1 MAEKNAPTSGP
12 GFSKPVK
19 KIDVHT
25 HLAKEENAMG
35 LFTAEERIE
44 FDKVMGIDKCV
55 ILPFAGR
62 MPVSAGTQ
70 VPPSTGLLTPE
81 DACEVAARHPD
92 HFAWFCNVFPEG
104 TDATYAQLKK
114 YKEMGACGVGEFGS
128 LQRFDD
134 PMMDHL
140 FSCCEELGLPLL
152 FHMSPNGINYGVID
166 EAGLP
171 LLEKALLRHPKMAF
185 IGHSQPFW
193 FEIST
198 YPENLTPEERN
209 IYPGGRV
216 TPGRVP
222 YLLDKYPNLYA
233 DLSADSGGNA
243 LMRDPEYGIEF
254 LNRYQ
259 DKLMFGTD
267 ICNTEFIY
275 PLGSYLDSLLH
286 QLKISEEVYSK
297 VCRLNAQK
305 LLGL

>member
-1 MAEKNAPTSGP
+1 MAEKKMPTSGP
-12 GFSKPVK
+12 GFTKPCK

-25 HLAKEENAMG
+25 HLAKGANAMG
-35 LFTAEERIE
+35 MFDPEARIE
-44 FDKVMGIDKCV
+44 FDKVLGIDKCV

-62 MPVSAGTQ
+62 MPGA
-70 VPPSTGLLTPE
+70 PMADANGLLTPE
-81 DACEVAARHPD
+81 DACEVAAKYPD
-92 HFAWFCNVFPEG
+92 HFAWFCNIFPDG
-104 TDATYAQLKK
+104 TDATYQQLKK
-114 YKEMGACGVGEFGS
+114 YKEMGACGVGEFGT

-134 PMMDHL
+134 PTMDHL

-171 LLEKALLRHPKMAF
+171 LLEKALARHPKMAF

-198 YPENLTPEERN
+198 YPADLTPEERN
-209 IYPGGRV
+209 VYPKGKV

-222 YLLDKYPNLYA
+222 YLLEKYPNLYA

-243 LMRDPEYGIEF
+243 LIRDEEYALEF
-254 LNRYQ
+254 LDKFQ

-275 PLGSYLDSLLH
+275 PLSSYLDSLLH
-286 QLKISEEVYSK
+286 QFKISEEVYTK
-297 VCRLNAQK
+297 VCRANAQK
-305 LLGL
+305 LLGI